1 MFRVI
6 TAALI
11 TLALTGC
18 MGSIPELPEPTDKS
32 YYTVDLK
39 DFSYCQGND
48 QDCMNLS
55 SISSGLSYF
64 GAIEEVYGQPL
75 TGPNYRGNLLRML
88 LKPKNAEYPVEK
100 TSKDGRYYKVPAN
113 KYTDTVWNT
122 LLRIDTSLYSPKNLQ
137 QP

>member
-1 MFRVI
+1 MFRVL
-6 TAALI
+6 TATLIAL
-11 TLALTGC
+11 TLTGC
-18 MGSIPELPEPTDKS
+18 MDSITQLPEPTDKS

-55 SISSGLSYF
+55 SISTGHSYF
-64 GAIEEVYGQPL
+64 GAIEEVYGQKL

-122 LLRIDTSLYSPKNLQ
+122 LNRIDTSLYSPKNLDD
-137 QP
+137 